1 MHKRYGRLLESRVA
15 DLRNTSGRPYGYPI
29 VAATFLR
36 QFSGEGPWAHVDMLG
51 PALLDDDRGDAFG
64 VGASGYGVRL
74 LVEVAS
80 RLGSALSRTGAAP
93 WTRSSSPDDDRPAHR
108 PVGELVRLRRLA
120 GRDHL
125 RGAARSGRRDR
136 SPPRRR

>member
-1 MHKRYGRLLESRVA
+1 MIVDAGTAVGDFAWPWPMHKRYDRLLESRVA

-74 LVEVAS
+74 LVEVAQ
-80 RLGSALSRTGAAP
+80 RAADAVRRP
-93 WTRSSSPDDDRPAHR
+93 SSSTTGEGSMAAFRSQQADDD
-108 PVGELVRLRRLA
+108 
-120 GRDHL
+120 D
-125 RGAARSGRRDR
+125 
-136 SPPRRR
+136 